1 MSGAGELHAERN
13 AIASLTESAEGATLY
28 VTLEPCCHYGKTP
41 PCTEAILEQKIARV
55 VIGSRDPKSPGIRK
69 RSGDPK
75 SSGSPGGRGLY
86 AGGMRCVKSG
96 VLPLYH
102 KENALCG
109 HEIRHDSGRKDRCAD
124 RRFQVDH
131 RRKRKEKRC
140 RSCAT
145 SIWGSWRGS
154 ARSWQMIRC

>member
-1 MSGAGELHAERN
+1 MRRTPRGAKRHCIAHGKCGRRDTLCDVGAVLPLRKDTALHGGDPRAED
-13 AIASLTESAEGATLY
+13 
-28 VTLEPCCHYGKTP
+28 CK
-41 PCTEAILEQKIARV
+41 
-55 VIGSRDPKSPGIRK
+55 SRDRFKRSKSPGIRK

-109 HEIRHDSGRKDRCAD
+109 HEIRHDGGRKRSLRGPAIPSGS
-124 RRFQVDH
+124 QE
-131 RRKRKEKRC
+131 KAQGKRC

-145 SIWGSWRGS
+145 GIWGSWRGS
-154 ARSWQMIRC
+154 ARSWQTIRC